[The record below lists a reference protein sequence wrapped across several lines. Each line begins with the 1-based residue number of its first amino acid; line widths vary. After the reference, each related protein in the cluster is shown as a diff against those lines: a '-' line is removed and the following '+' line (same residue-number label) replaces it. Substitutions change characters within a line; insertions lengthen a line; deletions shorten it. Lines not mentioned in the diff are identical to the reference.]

1 MSGAPTA
8 GGPGSPGDGGPEQD
22 PCWQARRRTSV
33 IPASRKRLVV
43 LYVVLGAL
51 LGGLGYRAWSLQ
63 VGSHSSY
70 VALANAARIRNIVQ
84 PPVRGQIVDD
94 NGAPLVSNASALVVS
109 VNMSV
114 LSQQRNDGQA
124 ELRILARLR

>member
-1 MSGAPTA
+1 M
-8 GGPGSPGDGGPEQD
+8 
-22 PCWQARRRTSV
+22 

-70 VALANAARIRNIVQ
+70 VALANADRIRNIVQ

-114 LSQQRNDGQA
+114 LSQQPHDGQA
-124 ELRILARLR
+124 ELRALGQRGKRFDAELEPTRRPPQDFVNELARLASEAVA